1 MIGKAEDPIIK
12 RSIGRKQTKIV
23 YTKDGSDKR
32 TKTLLTP
39 DADAGRPCF
48 SDEGEFLGLRAMI
61 ITLTDKVYH
70 HFTTDY
76 NGLRQMQKQ

>member
-1 MIGKAEDPIIK
+1 MIGVAEDPIIK

-39 DADAGRPCF
+39 DADAEKPSF
-48 SDEGEFLGLRAMI
+48 TDEGELSPMCNPA
-61 ITLTDKVYH
+61 
-70 HFTTDY
+70 
-76 NGLRQMQKQ
+76 

>member
-1 MIGKAEDPIIK
+1 MIGKAEDPIIR

-39 DADAGRPCF
+39 DVDAAKPCF
-48 SDEGEFLGLRAMI
+48 TDEGEVFRLLVYCDINANTWK
-61 ITLTDKVYH
+61 TLTGSFWYCRCK
-70 HFTTDY
+70 
-76 NGLRQMQKQ
+76 NSS